1 MVELLSPVGD
11 MECLKA
17 AVQNGADAVYFGGL
31 GFNARAGASN
41 FDKDAIREAI
51 RYAKLRNVKI
61 NFTLNTLLKN
71 DEFEEAAELAKYV
84 YEEGADAII
93 VQDLGLA
100 KYLIKNFP
108 DMEIHGSTQMSIHNL
123 SGVKEL
129 EALGFNRVVLSREL
143 SMHDIEY
150 ICQNSDI
157 EIEVFVHGAL
167 CVSYSG
173 QCLMSSIIGGRSG
186 NRGKC
191 AQACRLP
198 YELYKE
204 SKETKIKDLKDL
216 SSEDG
221 KDELI
226 DKGYLLSPKDLC
238 GLKYIPQLLKAGV
251 KSFKI
256 EGRLK
261 PPEYVATVTK
271 IYRKYIDLAM
281 TTEPYVID
289 DKDITELLQVF
300 NRGGFSEG
308 NFNNEPNTSYVYTEK
323 PNNMGIC
330 VGNVKRFNKNKGLIT
345 LKTNIPLKIGDNIST
360 ELENH
365 KYTISELMNE
375 KEENIKEAN
384 PGDTIIIGRMKGNIN
399 SGDKIFK
406 LSSVTKNKHIKEQI
420 NKENVKIPLIANVE
434 VKKNKPISMRVV
446 SRDTEDGAYFSMIS
460 EVKSEIEPI
469 DAISNPISEE
479 RIYEQINKTTDTQ
492 FWFAQ
497 INIDMDKDLY
507 IPKISAI
514 NALRRKC
521 LEELERKAIRRF
533 TRREDEHDENVD
545 AKINELLNVENNKT
559 YEDAK
564 FRTRFENNVKH
575 VESRKY
581 CLLLNELNLEYNYE
595 DLGKV
600 DNIYVPIKYF
610 MQREYS
616 DILKTLSLK
625 SKLYI
630 YLPTIVKDNFRN
642 LYFNNIVS
650 YIEEYNVKGIIIT
663 NLAGAEYKYVENNEG
678 LEIIG
683 NYTLNV
689 FNNHTIEELAD
700 LGLDRIMV
708 SPELDKDTL
717 EEVAKHASIPT
728 ELMVYGRL
736 PLMNMGYCVLGKAN
750 RCYPECD
757 MKCRSGNDYYLK
769 DRIGFK
775 FPVKPDNM
783 QTVTTIYNSK
793 ITSLEYSDI
802 DSEYIRI
809 SILEENIDEINNIID
824 KVKKDEIFT
833 GNDYTYGNW
842 RKFV

>member
-71 DEFEEAAELAKYV
+71 EEFDEAVELARYV

-129 EALGFNRVVLSREL
+129 ETLGFTRVVLSREL

-204 SKETKIKDLKDL
+204 SKETKVKDI
-216 SSEDG
+216 SEIG
-221 KDELI
+221 EVKDELI

-271 IYRKYIDLAM
+271 IYRKYIDLAQSND
-281 TTEPYVID
+281 PYVIED
-289 DKDITELLQVF
+289 EDITELMQVF

-308 NFNNEPNTSYVYTEK
+308 NFNNEPNLSYVYKEK

-330 VGNVKRFNKNKGLIT
+330 VGNVKRFNNSKGLIH

-360 ELENH
+360 EFENH
-365 KYTISELMNE
+365 KYTISELMND
-375 KEENIKEAN
+375 KEENIKAAE
-384 PGDTIIIGRMKGNIN
+384 PGDSIIIGRMKGNIN
-399 SGDKIFK
+399 SGDKIYK
-406 LSSVTKNKHIKEQI
+406 LSSVTKNKNIKEQI
-420 NKENVKIPLIANVE
+420 NKENVKIPLIASIE
-434 VKKNKPISMRVV
+434 IKKDKPIVLKVV
-446 SRDTEDGAYFSMIS
+446 SKDEEGCIFFSMATEAQS
-460 EVKSEIEPI
+460 EVIPIE
-469 DAISNPISEE
+469 AISNPISED
-479 RIYEQINKTTDTQ
+479 RVFEQLNKTTDTE
-492 FWFAQ
+492 FYFEK
-497 INIDMDKDLY
+497 INIDMDEGLY

-514 NALRRKC
+514 NVLRREC
-521 LEELERKAIRRF
+521 LNDLEEQAIARF
-533 TRREDEHDENVD
+533 MRTNRSTKEKIDALLGDSKEEIKDEESDLDVKEI
-545 AKINELLNVENNKT
+545 KEKKVEKRN
-559 YEDAK
+559 
-564 FRTRFENNVKH
+564 
-575 VESRKY
+575 Y
-581 CLLLNELNLEYNYE
+581 CLLLNKLNLDFDYE
-595 DLGKV
+595 ALDKV

-610 MQREYS
+610 MQKDYS

-642 LYFNNIVS
+642 LYFNNIVD
-650 YIEEYNVKGIIIT
+650 YIEKYNVKGIIIT
-663 NLAGAEYKYVENNEG
+663 NLAGVEYKYVKDNEG
-678 LEIIG
+678 LEIVG

-689 FNNHTIEELAD
+689 FNNHTIDELAK

-717 EEVAKHASIPT
+717 EDIAKHALIPT

-736 PLMNMGYCVLGKAN
+736 PLMNMGYCVLGNAN

-757 MKCRSGNDYYLK
+757 MKCRSGNNYYLK
-769 DRIGFK
+769 DRLGFNFK
-775 FPVKPDNM
+775 VEPDNT

-793 ITSLEYSDI
+793 ITSINYNDI
-802 DSEYIRI
+802 DVEYIRM
-809 SILEENIDEINNIID
+809 SILDETIEEINELID
-824 KVKKDEIFT
+824 KVKKDELFT

>member
-71 DEFEEAAELAKYV
+71 EEFDEAVELARYV

-129 EALGFNRVVLSREL
+129 ETLGFTRVVLSREL

-204 SKETKIKDLKDL
+204 SKEKKLKDLKEL
-216 SSEDG
+216 SNEDN

-271 IYRKYIDLAM
+271 IYRKYIDLAQSND
-281 TTEPYVID
+281 PYVIED
-289 DKDITELLQVF
+289 EDITELMQVF

-308 NFNNEPNTSYVYTEK
+308 NFNNEPNLSYVYKEK

-330 VGNVKRFNKNKGLIT
+330 VGNVKRFNNSKGLIH

-360 ELENH
+360 EFENH
-365 KYTISELMNE
+365 KYTISELMND
-375 KEENIKEAN
+375 KEENIKAAE
-384 PGDTIIIGRMKGNIN
+384 PGDSIIIGRMKGNIN
-399 SGDKIFK
+399 SGDKIYK
-406 LSSVTKNKHIKEQI
+406 LSSVTKNKNIKEQI
-420 NKENVKIPLIANVE
+420 NKENVKIPLIAR
-434 VKKNKPISMRVV
+434 KKVAYS
-446 SRDTEDGAYFSMIS
+446 SRWQQ
-460 EVKSEIEPI
+460 K
-469 DAISNPISEE
+469 
-479 RIYEQINKTTDTQ
+479 
-492 FWFAQ
+492 
-497 INIDMDKDLY
+497 
-507 IPKISAI
+507 
-514 NALRRKC
+514 
-521 LEELERKAIRRF
+521 
-533 TRREDEHDENVD
+533 
-545 AKINELLNVENNKT
+545 
-559 YEDAK
+559 
-564 FRTRFENNVKH
+564 
-575 VESRKY
+575 
-581 CLLLNELNLEYNYE
+581 
-595 DLGKV
+595 
-600 DNIYVPIKYF
+600 
-610 MQREYS
+610 
-616 DILKTLSLK
+616 LSL
-625 SKLYI
+625 
-630 YLPTIVKDNFRN
+630 R
-642 LYFNNIVS
+642 
-650 YIEEYNVKGIIIT
+650 
-663 NLAGAEYKYVENNEG
+663 
-678 LEIIG
+678 
-683 NYTLNV
+683 
-689 FNNHTIEELAD
+689 
-700 LGLDRIMV
+700 
-708 SPELDKDTL
+708 
-717 EEVAKHASIPT
+717 
-728 ELMVYGRL
+728 
-736 PLMNMGYCVLGKAN
+736 
-750 RCYPECD
+750 
-757 MKCRSGNDYYLK
+757 
-769 DRIGFK
+769 
-775 FPVKPDNM
+775 
-783 QTVTTIYNSK
+783 
-793 ITSLEYSDI
+793 
-802 DSEYIRI
+802 
-809 SILEENIDEINNIID
+809 
-824 KVKKDEIFT
+824 
-833 GNDYTYGNW
+833 
-842 RKFV
+842 